1 MMTPQRL
8 LDQARRGNF
17 RSIRIREA
25 TGPPL
30 FYTGR
35 MTSTQNSETQT
46 SAAQN
51 PETFSP
57 EERKAMRARAKE
69 LKAAAG
75 KESDAAAHETA
86 IAALPDDERELAE
99 RIRGMV
105 ATSAPQLDPKT
116 YYGFP
121 AWARDGKIVCF
132 FKPKSKFKV
141 RYSTFEF
148 DTAASLDDG
157 AVWAT
162 AFAVHNDL
170 TESDLAMLGAL
181 VTKAAG

>member
-1 MMTPQRL
+1 MVDTK
-8 LDQARRGNF
+8 
-17 RSIRIREA
+17 S
-25 TGPPL
+25 
-30 FYTGR
+30 
-35 MTSTQNSETQT
+35 S
-46 SAAQN
+46 
-51 PETFSP
+51 ETFSP
-57 EERKAMRARAKE
+57 EEKKAMRARAKE
-69 LKAAAG
+69 LKLAADKDEA
-75 KESDAAAHETA
+75 AAAHEQA

-99 RIRGMV
+99 QIRTMV
-105 ATSAPQLDPKT
+105 VESAPQLDPKT

-121 AWARDGKIVCF
+121 AWARDGKVVCF

-162 AFAVHNDL
+162 AFAVHNEMTADDL
-170 TESDLAMLGAL
+170 KMLGAL

>member
-1 MMTPQRL
+1 MILGMT
-8 LDQARRGNF
+8 
-17 RSIRIREA
+17 E
-25 TGPPL
+25 T
-30 FYTGR
+30 TTKK
-35 MTSTQNSETQT
+35 TSDVF
-46 SAAQN
+46 SA
-51 PETFSP
+51 
-57 EERKAMRARAKE
+57 EEKAAMRNRAKE

-75 KESDAAAHETA
+75 KAEDAVANEQA
-86 IAALPDDERELAE
+86 IAKLPDDERELAE
-99 RIRGMV
+99 RIRSMV
-105 ATSAPQLDPKT
+105 TSAAPQLDAKT

-162 AFAVHNDL
+162 AFAVHNDMTAADEKL
-170 TESDLAMLGAL
+170 LAGL
-181 VTKAAG
+181 VSKAAG

>member
-1 MMTPQRL
+1 MILGMT
-8 LDQARRGNF
+8 
-17 RSIRIREA
+17 E
-25 TGPPL
+25 T
-30 FYTGR
+30 TTKK
-35 MTSTQNSETQT
+35 TSDVF
-46 SAAQN
+46 SA
-51 PETFSP
+51 
-57 EERKAMRARAKE
+57 EEKAAMRNRAKE

-75 KESDAAAHETA
+75 KAEDAVANEQA
-86 IAALPDDERELAE
+86 IAKLPDDERELAE
-99 RIRGMV
+99 RIRSMV
-105 ATSAPQLDPKT
+105 TSAAPQLDPKT

-162 AFAVHNDL
+162 AFAVHNDMTAADEKL
-170 TESDLAMLGAL
+170 LAGL
-181 VTKAAG
+181 VSKAAG